1 MKNKKLI
8 SSLLSVGLMVGIT
21 TPAFAYTDVPDTN
34 PYVAYANENY
44 LLPELDKNGKFEPLK
59 KVTFLEFADIFSMYK
74 NNVIDMESTRIGKDG
89 SIYNQPFNSTTGKF
103 TSYHK
108 SNTPTIRYQNL
119 LNSFTGPDYNGT
131 EGPKVKVKYP
141 THKIV
146 TWNDFLNFIEII
158 DTNPRVVRVSYQ
170 RGTSIPEINQFLD
183 IQPLPKATKTYTNFN
198 KLSKWQQK
206 LVTKHNDF
214 LQIVLPH
221 KELNLKK
228 PMTRIEL
235 VKALKILGPGLHGDE
250 LARQFKS
257 NNGSMARIKYLN
269 DYPVTEAEKQEAL
282 KPIFLTMEEAQRLY
296 H

>member
-59 KVTFLEFADIFSMYK
+59 KVTFQEFADIMTMYYE
-74 NNVIDMESTRIGKDG
+74 NVIDLFPSTIGLTNVD
-89 SIYNQPFNSTTGKF
+89 YAPYDPVTGKF
-103 TSYHK
+103 TSYRNA
-108 SNTPTIRYQNL
+108 STPDQRYTGVL
-119 LNSFTGPDYNGT
+119 RFSIGPDYNGT
-131 EGPKVKVKYP
+131 RLPKAKAQYPANKVM
-141 THKIV
+141 
-146 TWNDFLNFIEII
+146 TWNDLLNFIEYW
-158 DTNPRVVRVSYQ
+158 DVNNAYGNYQ
-170 RGTSIPEINQFLD
+170 RGTSNSSINQL
-183 IQPLPKATKTYTNFN
+183 ISTQPLTKATKTYANFH

-235 VKALKILGPGLHGDE
+235 VKALKVLGPGLNGDQLVRLLKQKDGS
-250 LARQFKS
+250 LAKVKEEK
-257 NNGSMARIKYLN
+257 G
-269 DYPVTEAEKQEAL
+269 YPLTEAEKV
-282 KPIFLTMEEAQRLY
+282 Y